1 MTGKVVEA
9 GRPANHL
16 SLLLVC
22 AAVVGCF
29 AWAYWT
35 PLAEMAQRWARDP
48 QYSHGYLVPAFA
60 LVLLWL
66 RRDRLGDA
74 PLRPS
79 LWCGGLLLAAGL
91 LLRLGATFFFYTWF
105 DQISLIPCLLG
116 VVLLAGGWRALSWAG
131 PSVLFL
137 SFMIPLPYRLEV
149 ALPGPLQTLA
159 TVSTTFIL
167 QTLGF
172 PAVADG
178 NVVLIGE
185 MPLNIA
191 EACSGLRMLVIFFAL
206 STGLALVIRRPL
218 WEKLVLVA
226 SSVPIALA
234 VNIIRITATGILHET
249 AGSEVAHA
257 VFHDLAGWLM
267 MPLALGFLWLELK
280 LLTSLL
286 LDPLPRPARR
296 PAVSPRPAATPA
308 PTATTAAQRR
318 EARRQRRAAQEFNP
332 LRSY

>member
-1 MTGKVVEA
+1 M
-9 GRPANHL
+9 
-16 SLLLVC
+16 LLVC

-29 AWAYWT
+29 TWAYWT

-66 RRDRLGDA
+66 RRDKLGDA
-74 PLRPS
+74 PFRPS
-79 LWCGGLLLAAGL
+79 LWFGGGLLAASL

-105 DQISLIPCLLG
+105 DQISLIPALLG

-137 SFMIPLPYRLEV
+137 AFMIPLPYRLEV

-159 TVSTTFIL
+159 TVSTTFVL

-191 EACSGLRMLVIFFAL
+191 EACSGLRMLVIFFAM

-249 AGSEVAHA
+249 AGGEVAHA

-267 MPLALGFLWLELK
+267 MPLALGLLWLELK
-280 LLTSLL
+280 LMTNLL
-286 LDPLPRPARR
+286 LDPLPRPERR
-296 PAVSPRPAATPA
+296 PAVAPQPAAVA
-308 PTATTAAQRR
+308 TATAGRR
-318 EARRQRRAAQEFNP
+318 QARRQRRGTQEFNP
-332 LRSY
+332 LNSY

>member
-1 MTGKVVEA
+1 MTPNVVEA
-9 GRPANHL
+9 GRPAKL

-35 PLAEMAQRWARDP
+35 PLAEMAQRWTHDP
-48 QYSHGYLVPAFA
+48 QYSHGYLVPVFA

-66 RRDRLGDA
+66 RRDRLAAG
-74 PLRPS
+74 PLCPS
-79 LWCGGLLLAAGL
+79 LWLGGLLLAGSL
-91 LLRLGATFFFYTWF
+91 LVRLTATFFFYTWF
-105 DQISLIPCLLG
+105 DQISLMPCLLG
-116 VVLLAGGWRALSWAG
+116 VVLLAGGWRALAWAG

-137 SFMIPLPYRLEV
+137 TFMIPLPYRLEV

-159 TVSTTFIL
+159 TVCTTFLL

-191 EACSGLRMLVIFFAL
+191 EACSGLRMLVIFFAM

-280 LLTSLL
+280 LMTGLL

-296 PAVSPRPAATPA
+296 VAVSPLPAPAAGS
-308 PTATTAAQRR
+308 AALERR
-318 EARRQRRAAQEFNP
+318 EARRQRRVAQGINP